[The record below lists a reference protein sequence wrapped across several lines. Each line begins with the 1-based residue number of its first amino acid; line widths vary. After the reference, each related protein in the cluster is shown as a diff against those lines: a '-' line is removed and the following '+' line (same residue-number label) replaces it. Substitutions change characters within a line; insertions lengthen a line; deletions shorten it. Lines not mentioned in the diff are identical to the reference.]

1 MQPQKIFLTG
11 ASSGIGQALAR
22 AYAEQGATLVGRRED
37 ALRALRTLPNPAP
50 CASMPPTCAMPTPWA
65 AAADFLAHV
74 GCPDVVIAN
83 AGISVG
89 TVASEREDLEVFR
102 AVMDTNWF
110 GTLTTFQPFL
120 GPMRAQ
126 PPGADGWRGTLVG
139 IASVAGCA
147 ACPAAGR
154 TARRNRR

>member
-1 MQPQKIFLTG
+1 
-11 ASSGIGQALAR
+11 
-22 AYAEQGATLVGRRED
+22 
-37 ALRALRTLPNPAP
+37 
-50 CASMPPTCAMPTPWA
+50 
-65 AAADFLAHV
+65 
-74 GCPDVVIAN
+74 VVIAN

-126 PPGADGWRGTLVG
+126 RPVPTDGAARWS
-139 IASVAGCA
+139 ASPAWPGCA